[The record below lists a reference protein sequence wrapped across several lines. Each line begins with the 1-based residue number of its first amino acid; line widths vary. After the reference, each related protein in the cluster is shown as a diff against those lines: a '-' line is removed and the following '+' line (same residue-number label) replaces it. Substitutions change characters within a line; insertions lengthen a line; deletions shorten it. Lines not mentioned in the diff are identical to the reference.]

1 MFSLLVLTDFP
12 RTLCLYFSSAVQ
24 FSMTGR
30 PGKVTRRS
38 LSIASL
44 PPFSRQL
51 DYYNTF
57 VSPCQHFFRPK
68 SDFFRVF
75 FAIFAGAGFF
85 PRAVRKVLRK
95 TRFFKNAEFSDACHA
110 VRPSVP
116 ARLKENY
123 PGGDRGPRPGDI
135 TCQLSSAG
143 ERVFYDHGMMVAR
156 PVAVDHLVAHPVKR
170 YLDLV
175 ADNENEVDR
184 RRGLPV

>member
-1 MFSLLVLTDFP
+1 MKSLFSLLVLTDFP

-51 DYYNTF
+51 DYYTTF

-85 PRAVRKVLRK
+85 PREARKVLRK
-95 TRFFKNAEFSDACHA
+95 TRFFKNAEISGACHA
-110 VRPSVP
+110 VLLPVP
-116 ARLKENY
+116 ARLKEND
-123 PGGDRGPRPGDI
+123 PGGDRGPRPGGFSFLCHTSDVSQHSRSPGKPGEESEGQLILFPVCDI
-135 TCQLSSAG
+135 I
-143 ERVFYDHGMMVAR
+143 
-156 PVAVDHLVAHPVKR
+156 
-170 YLDLV
+170 
-175 ADNENEVDR
+175 
-184 RRGLPV
+184 